1 MSPCAPNVSLS
12 KFVFP
17 LPLLLLIK
25 KRICMSA
32 HLRLFSPLTLFFI
45 LSKGLTFS
53 MHLINFKGAA
63 NRELVIRKLLFFFF
77 FVTHT
82 LYMYTHT
89 DSIHV
94 FFGHDWPE
102 NASICWVKRAGGSAE
117 GQIYLNSVFSSC
129 NWKYSAD
136 TFCST
141 FKYTVCSICHS
152 LQSV

>member
-1 MSPCAPNVSLS
+1 
-12 KFVFP
+12 
-17 LPLLLLIK
+17 
-25 KRICMSA
+25 MSA

-63 NRELVIRKLLFFFF
+63 NREPVIRKLLFFFF

-94 FFGHDWPE
+94 FFGHD
-102 NASICWVKRAGGSAE
+102 
-117 GQIYLNSVFSSC
+117 
-129 NWKYSAD
+129 
-136 TFCST
+136 
-141 FKYTVCSICHS
+141 
-152 LQSV
+152 